1 MLDDLLGL
9 TKSRREK
16 HLERLAQQGT
26 RAEARVVEIA
36 DSGHETNDR
45 KLGRELVRKSKL
57 EIRSGSGAE
66 FEWEGK
72 VRYGRGGN
80 YVPRPG
86 DVLQVMYEG
95 SNPKDVEI
103 APPSQADEQARIAAA
118 LEQASIGASVGGTP
132 AATPAPGTSD
142 QQQQAAQG
150 QEMMQQFLSGERR
163 PGPQREAD
171 ADPDADADA
180 KP

>member
-9 TKSRREK
+9 MKSRREK
-16 HLERLAQQGT
+16 HLERLAQEGT
-26 RAEARVVEIA
+26 RAEATVVEISG
-36 DSGHETNDR
+36 SGHETHDR

-57 EIRSGSGAE
+57 AIRSGSGDE

-80 YVPRPG
+80 YVPKPG

-95 SNPKDVEI
+95 SDPKDVEI

-118 LEQASIGASVGGTP
+118 LGQASIGASVGGTP

-142 QQQQAAQG
+142 QQQAMQQAAQA
-150 QEMMQQFLSGERR
+150 QEMMQQFMSGERQ
-163 PGPQREAD
+163 PGSQR
-171 ADPDADADA
+171 DADADA
-180 KP
+180 DEKA